1 MKDIIQWVSD
11 LVLKSHGVSSNP
23 DSATYTSCVVF
34 PSLIFLMCKMDII
47 TPFTQMLKACHMP
60 GTVLDV
66 QCTVMRETDKA
77 PALKEC
83 VVSTSLVGRLNEII
97 PALSP

>member
-1 MKDIIQWVSD
+1 MLQVKDIIQRVRD

-34 PSLIFLMCKMDII
+34 SSLVFLMRKMDII
-47 TPFTQMLKACHMP
+47 APFIHMLKACHMP
-60 GTVLDV
+60 GTVLDIK
-66 QCTVMRETDKA
+66 CTVMRETDKA

-83 VVSTSLVGRLNEII
+83 IISTSLL
-97 PALSP
+97 